1 MPGRAFLPFKNKSDM
16 IKVLKEVGFTDNDIE
31 EGSRVITVDSSKYF
45 LRIDSICIVRFSKND
60 NEYSRLWIHNKI
72 PSVENLKK
80 FLKLRGEYSLIG
92 RKIVKETQATAE
104 KVFAYKGQVITA
116 SSKQEA
122 IKQIVESAKKAP
134 IPKLTKDQETK
145 LKEMYIDFWPY
156 YCGAVDVGKMGLSG
170 NPKAERRSNK
180 IYEYLESIYGYDYV
194 YSISTNF
201 DVSLNNLQMKLED
214 ELWNKNVDN
223 VNRWKNRNCRGAL
236 FQLAKMSLNDIL
248 DKIKKLDLNK
258 TFEKIIKN
266 NDSIDL

>member
-122 IKQIVESAKKAP
+122 IQKIISSPKISIKEKIYNAKSFNERELLKKVLDATKHPDEKIEIKGKGEYSSVYIIVRKGNIVNIDNVVGDLDWAGIRKNETEAKK
-134 IPKLTKDQETK
+134 LFN
-145 LKEMYIDFWPY
+145 Y
-156 YCGAVDVGKMGLSG
+156 
-170 NPKAERRSNK
+170 
-180 IYEYLESIYGYDYV
+180 
-194 YSISTNF
+194 
-201 DVSLNNLQMKLED
+201 
-214 ELWNKNVDN
+214 
-223 VNRWKNRNCRGAL
+223 WK
-236 FQLAKMSLNDIL
+236 QLAKKECDG
-248 DKIKKLDLNK
+248 KIRFRTLVNEITKENSVWHD
-258 TFEKIIKN
+258 
-266 NDSIDL
+266 